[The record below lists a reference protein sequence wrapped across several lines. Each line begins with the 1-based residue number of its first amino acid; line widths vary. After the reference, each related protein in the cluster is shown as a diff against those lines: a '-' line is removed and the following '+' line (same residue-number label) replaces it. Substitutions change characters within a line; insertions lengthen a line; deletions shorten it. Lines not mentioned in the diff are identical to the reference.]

1 MTVECMHTQ
10 SAVKNGTGRLAPV
23 NTFLASPV
31 IPQHAMTIT
40 DEIKRAARH
49 LIETHGAAAA
59 RIADKRVASL
69 DGYGELAGT
78 HVWRQI
84 ATAVRAIQTGRGLSV
99 S

>member
-1 MTVECMHTQ
+1 
-10 SAVKNGTGRLAPV
+10 
-23 NTFLASPV
+23 
-31 IPQHAMTIT
+31 MTIT

-49 LIETHGAAAA
+49 LIETHGTAAA

-84 ATAVRAIQTGRGLSV
+84 ATAVRAIQAGRGVSV

>member
-84 ATAVRAIQTGRGLSV
+84 ATVVRAIQAGRGVSV